1 MKICNRCNEIV
12 PEQANF
18 CTNCGLADFR
28 MEPYPTNQTPN
39 NENRPMD
46 SSFGNNVQPN
56 YSYNVNS
63 AAMNFNSPEYKK
75 SKKKKEI
82 AAGIIAA
89 VVIIVCIAVIAIGY
103 DKLPKNVN
111 DVTNINTDISKAD
124 FSATEVEETEMSY
137 SAGSLIGNVYSNEW
151 ADLRFTMTDEWQE
164 APESSYDSYKN
175 ENTSC
180 DFYAVRGDG
189 SLLAV
194 VVIDLSG
201 YSSWRYPSEKEAFEE
216 YIDGINTAMPL
227 KTMPEIKR
235 GKLGEQTYLCA
246 DLLGEQSGVDIC
258 FTSYMR
264 MIGKRIV
271 LVNITSSDTTVTHKI
286 AAEISSY

>member
-18 CTNCGLADFR
+18 CTNCGSADFR

-103 DKLPKNVN
+103 D
-111 DVTNINTDISKAD
+111 
-124 FSATEVEETEMSY
+124 
-137 SAGSLIGNVYSNEW
+137 
-151 ADLRFTMTDEWQE
+151 
-164 APESSYDSYKN
+164 
-175 ENTSC
+175 
-180 DFYAVRGDG
+180 
-189 SLLAV
+189 
-194 VVIDLSG
+194 
-201 YSSWRYPSEKEAFEE
+201 
-216 YIDGINTAMPL
+216 
-227 KTMPEIKR
+227 
-235 GKLGEQTYLCA
+235 
-246 DLLGEQSGVDIC
+246 
-258 FTSYMR
+258 
-264 MIGKRIV
+264 
-271 LVNITSSDTTVTHKI
+271 
-286 AAEISSY
+286 

>member
-18 CTNCGLADFR
+18 CTNCGSADFR

-39 NENRPMD
+39 NENRHVD
-46 SSFGNNVQPN
+46 FAFGDNEQPN

-63 AAMNFNSPEYKK
+63 AAINFNSPEYKK
-75 SKKKKEI
+75 RKKKKEI
-82 AAGIIAA
+82 IAGIIAA
-89 VVIIVCIAVIAIGY
+89 VVVIVCIAVIAIGY
-103 DKLPKNVN
+103 DKLPKSI
-111 DVTNINTDISKAD
+111 DDITYRPAYTSKAD
-124 FSATEVEETEMSY
+124 FSVTEVEETKMPY
-137 SAGSLIGNVYSNEW
+137 SEGNIIGNVYSNEW
-151 ADLRFTMTDEWQE
+151 ADLRFPMTDEWQE
-164 APESSYDSYKN
+164 APDSSYESYKA
-175 ENTSC
+175 ENTTC

-216 YIDGINTAMPL
+216 YIDGINAAMPL
-227 KTMPEIKR
+227 KTTPEIKSE
-235 GKLGEQTYLCA
+235 KLGNQTYLCA
-246 DLLGEQSGVDIC
+246 DMLGEQNGVEIC

-264 MIGKRIV
+264 MIDKRIV